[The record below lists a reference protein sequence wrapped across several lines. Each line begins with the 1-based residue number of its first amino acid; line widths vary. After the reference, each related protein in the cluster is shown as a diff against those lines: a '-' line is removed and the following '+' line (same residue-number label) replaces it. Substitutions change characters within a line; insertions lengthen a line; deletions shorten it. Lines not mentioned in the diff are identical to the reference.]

1 MTSYPLSILGAM
13 KLNHTTAIPNEFFD
27 ELMAKLSSSAIRVYL
42 KIARNTFG
50 WRDENGYPK
59 KRDWIAHSQFSKVGL
74 SNRSVTNAIDELIEK
89 NLIHLTDYTGK
100 PLNTPNQRKQAQRI
114 FYAIVQNSENNN
126 LTNAKFDQTRTQIL
140 RPTKEIPLPKYNAH
154 ERMPDHI
161 RMQQILQEEAQKQA
175 KRDNWV

>member
-1 MTSYPLSILGAM
+1 MEM
-13 KLNHTTAIPNEFFD
+13 KLSNTTAIPNEFFD

-59 KRDWIAHSQFSKVGL
+59 KRDWISHSQFSKVGI
-74 SNRSVTNAIDELIEK
+74 SNRSVTNALDELIEK
-89 NLIHLTDYTGK
+89 NLIYLTDYSGL

-114 FYAIVQNSENNN
+114 FYSIVHNVENTT
-126 LTNAKFDQTRTQIL
+126 LTNAKFDPTRTQNL
-140 RPTKEIPLPKYNAH
+140 RPTKEISLPRYNAN